1 MVKALPNWLVDKY
14 FTLLAN
20 FSLMPFTVEEAKMVL
35 DPKRVSLYLYKMVY
49 FGWADKMGRGLYR
62 LVHPIV
68 ALMEASGV
76 VWRDRV
82 KQRDRL
88 PVLELAVARM
98 FEVFGSR
105 LESIVLFGSLSKGTA
120 KPESDIDL
128 LVVAR
133 GLPESYSDRTKI
145 IREIVSFKLMDDLI
159 IYLWKNSGI
168 YADLDIMLLDGREAA
183 VTHPFYLDMAKD
195 CVIIYDRGKI
205 MLNKILEVR
214 EKLEKVGARRVEE
227 PDGSWYWI
235 ICPEPEE
242 VKDIEL

>member
-1 MVKALPNWLVDKY
+1 MVKSLPNWLVDKY

-20 FSLMPFTVEEAKMVL
+20 FSLIPFTVEEAKVVL
-35 DPKRVSLYLYKMVY
+35 DPKKVSLYLHKMVY

-76 VWRDRV
+76 TWRDRV

-88 PVLELAVARM
+88 PVLELAVARI
-98 FEVFGSR
+98 FEMFGSR

-133 GLPESYSDRTKI
+133 NLPESYSDRTKI
-145 IREIVSFKLMDDLI
+145 IREIVSFKLIDDLI

-168 YADLDIMLLDGREAA
+168 YADLDIMLL
-183 VTHPFYLDMAKD
+183 
-195 CVIIYDRGKI
+195 
-205 MLNKILEVR
+205 
-214 EKLEKVGARRVEE
+214 
-227 PDGSWYWI
+227 S
-235 ICPEPEE
+235 
-242 VKDIEL
+242 